1 MIAISRLIIPALEP
15 ERRRVI
21 GDIPLCVSCRERGR
35 RFTRQAFP
43 STPMPRPVP
52 GPIPRR
58 YGSALRFPALNAK
71 VDLWV

>member
-21 GDIPLCVSCRERGR
+21 GDIPLCVSRRERGR

-52 GPIPRR
+52 GPN
-58 YGSALRFPALNAK
+58 PAQIRLGIAVSGIK
-71 VDLWV
+71 RQG